1 MTQRRWL
8 LLIAAAGI
16 AVFALSFVNAWIVHD
31 REIRGEGY
39 RHAQH
44 FLSAWRG
51 EGMPVLTIAAFGA
64 LATALYAL
72 ILRRRPSLVRLPLLA
87 GAVIVLGLVLSA
99 GWPVSK
105 DGHASSVRLS
115 VGFLLPLGAVLAGS
129 MVVGA
134 VKIIRPPRRWTI
146 LASALLVFALA
157 SGAGGRWLG
166 LQWAEGTGRHWSDG
180 SYTRSAT
187 GGEPTETL
195 VISDTRVAISERWQ
209 GTWEWSGWTVV
220 IDNDPACPDSRGTY
234 HAHGVNEEDLRF
246 VKVVDT
252 CEDGVRGDDLET
264 GIWYRDP

>member
-1 MTQRRWL
+1 MTERRWL
-8 LLIAAAGI
+8 VAIAAAG
-16 AVFALSFVNAWIVHD
+16 FAIFMLSFVNAWIIHD

-51 EGMPVLTIAAFGA
+51 VGMPVLTIAAFGA
-64 LATALYAL
+64 LATALYAF
-72 ILRRRPSLVRLPLLA
+72 ILLRRPSMPKWPLLP
-87 GAVIVLGLVLSA
+87 GTVIVLGLVLSA

-115 VGFLLPLGAVLAGS
+115 VGFLLPIGAVLAGS

-134 VKIIRPPRRWTI
+134 VKIIRPPRRWTF
-146 LASALLVFALA
+146 LASALLVFSLA

-166 LQWAEGTGRHWSDG
+166 LQWAEGTGRNWSDG
-180 SYTRSAT
+180 SYTRTAT
-187 GGEPTETL
+187 SGEPTETL
-195 VISDTRVAISERWQ
+195 VISDARVAIGERWQ

-234 HAHGVNEEDLRF
+234 HAHGVDEEDLRF

>member
-51 EGMPVLTIAAFGA
+51 EGMPVLTVAAFGA

-195 VISDTRVAISERWQ
+195 VISDTRVAIGERWQ

-234 HAHGVNEEDLRF
+234 HARGVNEADLRF